1 MLSRSRRRDAAVPV
15 VNRLRLPADLRP
27 PGATLREVIS
37 PMGSLDRRAVLRS
50 GLAAAA
56 LGAVGAATGC
66 TPQPSS
72 PAAPAGRRLIGPD
85 SPQVGAAEAARRATG
100 GTVMA
105 GVAPEVGHVDLGG
118 PVVATWS
125 YGGQIPGPE

>member
-1 MLSRSRRRDAAVPV
+1 MSIP
-15 VNRLRLPADLRP
+15 
-27 PGATLREVIS
+27 
-37 PMGSLDRRAVLRS
+37 DRRTVLRS

-56 LGAVGAATGC
+56 LGVVGAATGC
-66 TPQPSS
+66 TTRPSS
-72 PAAPAGRRLIGPD
+72 SAAPARRHLIGPD
-85 SPQVGAAEAARRATG
+85 SPQVGAAEAARHATG

-125 YGGQIPGPE
+125 YGGQIPGPEIRVRQGQILQALLVNRLPVETTVHWHG